1 MPANTGAGFV
11 LAVLSTA
18 FGFAMVWYMWWLAI
32 ASFIG
37 IVGFTIYHTFNY
49 ERDFHLP
56 CGRSRPRRGRAHA
69 DAGNGGAELIEWDTH

>member
-11 LAVLSTA
+11 LAVLSIA

-37 IVGFTIYHTFNY
+37 IVGFTIFHTFNY
-49 ERDFHLP
+49 QRDYHLTLDEVVRAEQERTQLLAA
-56 CGRSRPRRGRAHA
+56 RS
-69 DAGNGGAELIEWDTH
+69 